1 MLWFDDVHIDH
12 SWPLTFVLAKTSREC
27 ENMLMLTH
35 SHLSSGFFAKL
46 WSINLILPMAPEVM
60 LMLVN
65 QRCSVMNWTRT
76 AATYQW
82 ASLYPC
88 EKSPPKWGGS
98 IWRNL
103 KIWRQR
109 QVSRNT
115 DVTLVSLEFF
125 SSSLA
130 DGPSIISSI
139 FPATPGHWGQNKA
152 TGTTQPW
159 TPKPERKQIVETE
172 NQPWKHHIIHSCFGN
187 TLIPS
192 NSTDFMGISTSYILT
207 CLYLSFSSPC
217 LLCGATWR
225 RRLRRHLG
233 KNMFASLASHHCLVS
248 ETNGRKI
255 ANCLAWISGSF
266 LKILGYSIYV

>member
-1 MLWFDDVHIDH
+1 MVFRYELDMDCCDLPVGQFISLWKISSKVRCF
-12 SWPLTFVLAKTSREC
+12 
-27 ENMLMLTH
+27 
-35 SHLSSGFFAKL
+35 HLKKSQ
-46 WSINLILPMAPEVM
+46 NLETAFKY
-60 LMLVN
+60 
-65 QRCSVMNWTRT
+65 QR
-76 AATYQW
+76 
-82 ASLYPC
+82 
-88 EKSPPKWGGS
+88 
-98 IWRNL
+98 IHF
-103 KIWRQR
+103 
-109 QVSRNT
+109 
-115 DVTLVSLEFF
+115 TLVSLEFF

-130 DGPSIISSI
+130 DGPPIISSI

-172 NQPWKHHIIHSCFGN
+172 NQWWKHHIIHSCFGN